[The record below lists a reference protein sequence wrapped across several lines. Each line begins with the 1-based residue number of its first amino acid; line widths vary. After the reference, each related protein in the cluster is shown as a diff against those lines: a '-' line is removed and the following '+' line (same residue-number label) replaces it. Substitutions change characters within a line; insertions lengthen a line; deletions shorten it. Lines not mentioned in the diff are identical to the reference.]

1 MANAAPRSAGA
12 AARDRA
18 PPIRARLIGAAPVDR
33 DLTAVFDRSRCIPRS
48 DEGGL
53 RDTGQPKIA
62 AEGVGVVSVLV
73 IADVRL
79 YREGLV
85 HAIGHRDEVE
95 VVGTAASS
103 QDAVLQFADLRP
115 DVVLVDVA
123 TTDGLSAVR
132 GVVESVP
139 NARVVAVASPETE
152 SDVIAYA
159 EAGASGYVPR
169 NGGLADLRAVIMSAA
184 RGEALI
190 SPRVTAGLLRR
201 LADLASSDGR
211 TAPAGRLTPREAE
224 ILELID
230 QGLSNKQIA
239 RRLSIA
245 VSTVKNHV
253 HSILDKL
260 QVERRGEAVARLS
273 GTRRGERTAE
283 SALARREASRA

>member
-1 MANAAPRSAGA
+1 M
-12 AARDRA
+12 
-18 PPIRARLIGAAPVDR
+18 
-33 DLTAVFDRSRCIPRS
+33 
-48 DEGGL
+48 
-53 RDTGQPKIA
+53 
-62 AEGVGVVSVLV
+62 VSVLV

-85 HAIGHRDEVE
+85 QAIGHREGVE

-103 QDAVLQFADLRP
+103 QDALLQFADLQP
-115 DVVLVDVA
+115 DVVLVDVT
-123 TTDGLSAVR
+123 TTDDLAAIR
-132 GVVESVP
+132 GVLESVP

-169 NGGLADLRAVIMSAA
+169 NGGIADLRAVITSAA

-201 LADLASSDGR
+201 LADLASADWR
-211 TAPAGRLTPREAE
+211 VAPAGRLTPREAE
-224 ILELID
+224 ILELIG

-239 RRLSIA
+239 QRLSIA

-273 GTRRGERTAE
+273 GARRRERTGRVRVGSKRRDPRVDRRGG
-283 SALARREASRA
+283 

>member
-1 MANAAPRSAGA
+1 M
-12 AARDRA
+12 
-18 PPIRARLIGAAPVDR
+18 
-33 DLTAVFDRSRCIPRS
+33 
-48 DEGGL
+48 
-53 RDTGQPKIA
+53 
-62 AEGVGVVSVLV
+62 VSVLV

-85 HAIGHRDEVE
+85 QAIGHRDGVE

-103 QDAVLQFADLRP
+103 QDALLQFADLQP

-123 TTDGLSAVR
+123 TTDGLAAIR

-169 NGGLADLRAVIMSAA
+169 NGGLADLRAVIASTA

-201 LADLASSDGR
+201 LADLASSDWQL
-211 TAPAGRLTPREAE
+211 APAGRLTPREAE

-230 QGLSNKQIA
+230 EGLSNKQIA

-273 GTRRGERTAE
+273 GTRRRERTGRGRVG
-283 SALARREASRA
+283 SKRRDPRVDRGGG